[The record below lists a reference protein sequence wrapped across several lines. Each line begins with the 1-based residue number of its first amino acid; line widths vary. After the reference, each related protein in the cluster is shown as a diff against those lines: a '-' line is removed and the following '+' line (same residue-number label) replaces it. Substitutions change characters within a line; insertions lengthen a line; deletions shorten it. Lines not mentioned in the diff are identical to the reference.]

1 MQSTVLLLGLF
12 AASISAVPLDQQPLI
27 ADLSGDAQISSELLD
42 ASRNTRHGRFLH
54 ITG

>member
-12 AASISAVPLDQQPLI
+12 AAPISAVPFDQWPLVADGRDAQNS
-27 ADLSGDAQISSELLD
+27 ADLLS
-42 ASRNTRHGRFLH
+42 ASPNTLHGRFLH